1 MTAHPRGAQT
11 PRALSESKYENG
23 ERLSSQEAAERLT
36 DVAYALIT
44 GGPLRL
50 GNRQVTLPVTGEVV
64 LKRET
69 KSNDDEFELRLE
81 LTWSSGPP
89 F

>member
-1 MTAHPRGAQT
+1 
-11 PRALSESKYENG
+11 LSESTYDSG

-50 GNRQVTLPVTGEVV
+50 GGNRQVTLPVTGEVV

-69 KSNDDEFELRLE
+69 KSNDDGFELKLE
-81 LTWSSGPP
+81 LTWSNGPP
-89 F
+89 PF